1 MVRSTSRKME
11 RKKML
16 TAFRILV
23 LVLCVSTVLWK
34 LNLKFDLKEDLQ
46 LEVFDRLNDDKRE
59 NSFVLKN
66 VTIASI
72 ACGAYSRSKL
82 VVNMMKSAMILST
95 VPIRFVVFADN
106 KTSITVKD
114 LIKNWPKKILDR
126 MKLDIHPITFP
137 PNTTNEFMAR
147 PFQPC
152 AAQKLFFPVNSYI
165 NSKNF

>member
-1 MVRSTSRKME
+1 MVRLSSRKIE
-11 RKKML
+11 RKKMW
-16 TAFRILV
+16 TAFRLLV
-23 LVLCVSTVLWK
+23 LVLLVSTVLWE
-34 LNLKFDLKEDLQ
+34 LDWKFDLKEDLKSKI
-46 LEVFDRLNDDKRE
+46 LYRLNDNKIDD
-59 NSFVLKN
+59 SFVLKN
-66 VTIASI
+66 ITIASI

-126 MKLDIHPITFP
+126 MKLDIHPIQFP

-152 AAQKLFFPVNSYI
+152 AAQKLFFPVNQQYR
-165 NSKNF
+165 N